1 MAEIVIGIAAS
12 HAPNLANPSMIKGI
26 NESQLNHIRTG
37 FAQARSLLEQ
47 ARPDVIVIFSSDHF
61 DRCFFDNLPPFLVA
75 VGDWAEGPI
84 NEYLKIPK
92 VKVRVDGE
100 LGRFLVSEGL
110 ENGVDFSS
118 SADLPLDHA
127 EVVPLS
133 YLTPNWNLAIVPI
146 VVNAFA
152 PPMPS
157 LKRCTQVGAFV
168 REAIERWPKEKK
180 VAILGTGGLSHW
192 VGSPGMGRV
201 NEEFDR
207 WFVTS
212 LIEGRKDEILARYA
226 KPEELEA
233 VAGNGGQEI
242 RDWLAVAGAMPSSF
256 SANSLAYEPIPGCG
270 IGVMVWSRTPEMKN

>member
-12 HAPNLANPSMIKGI
+12 HAPNLANPAMLRGMD
-26 NESQLNHIRTG
+26 EEQLSRIRAG
-37 FAQARSLLEQ
+37 FAQARALLEQ
-47 ARPDVIVIFSSDHF
+47 ARPDAIVIFSSDHF

-75 VGDWAEGPI
+75 VGDSAEGPI

-92 VKVRVDGE
+92 VKVSVDGG

-110 ENGVDFSS
+110 ENGVDFAS

-133 YLTPNWNLAIVPI
+133 YLTPNWNVPIVPI

-168 REAIERWPKEKK
+168 RETVERWPERKR
-180 VAILGTGGLSHW
+180 VAVLGTGGLSHW
-192 VGSPGMGRV
+192 VGLPEMGRV
-201 NEEFDR
+201 NAEFDR
-207 WFVTS
+207 WFMDALAT
-212 LIEGRKDEILARYA
+212 GRQSDVIARYKKA
-226 KPEELEA
+226 EELDA
-233 VAGNGGQEI
+233 VAGNGGQEV
-242 RDWLAVAGAMPSSF
+242 RDWLAAAGAMPSSF
-256 SANSLAYEPIPGCG
+256 KAQTLAYEPLPGCG
-270 IGVMVWSRTPEMKN
+270 IGVMAWTKN